1 MPDLSIRQ
9 KECNNEKRTKRS
21 MYCQKLSSNIL
32 TERCLEYL
40 TLSGL
45 GFSNEEIGDIL
56 NVTSSC
62 AKISL
67 KTAYSKLKAANRSH
81 SILIACLNNIITD
94 ESCKKILN
102 KYPNAKILLEQKIL
116 ERECT

>member
-1 MPDLSIRQ
+1 
-9 KECNNEKRTKRS
+9 
-21 MYCQKLSSNIL
+21 MYCQKLSNNVL

-45 GFSNEEIGDIL
+45 GFSNEEIADIL

-67 KTAYSKLKAANRSH
+67 TNAYSKLKAANRTH

-94 ESCKKILN
+94 KTCESILE

-116 ERECT
+116 EREHK